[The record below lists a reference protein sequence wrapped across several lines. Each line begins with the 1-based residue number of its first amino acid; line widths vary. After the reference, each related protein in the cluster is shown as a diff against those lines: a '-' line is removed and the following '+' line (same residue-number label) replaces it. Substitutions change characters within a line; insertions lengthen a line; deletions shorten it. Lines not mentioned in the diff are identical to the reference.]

1 MSDKYYFERVKAMSE
16 AGYSN
21 QYIKAYSPFLEI
33 MMVMFDSLE
42 PSLEHCIKVATNEGW
57 CYQYDEQKEVLSFQV
72 TETRTLYVLADFSGP
87 HVSFSFPNAVE
98 WTYQAIISASAD
110 NDWVGMVSFDH
121 HLNKLMSYLSN
132 N

>member
-21 QYIKAYSPFLEI
+21 QYIVAYSPFLEI

-72 TETRTLYVLADFSGP
+72 TETRTLYVVADFSGL

-98 WTYQAIISASAD
+98 WTDQAIHSASAN
-110 NDWVGMVSFDH
+110 NDWLSMVSFAH
-121 HLNKLMSYLSN
+121 HLVKLKAYLSN